1 MLSFKST
8 QQLSD
13 VLDRLAN
20 ARGDKDVEG
29 ELLRMAQCLAT
40 WEKMLEEEDE
50 EMRYKALYSDLE
62 GMAAERTQR
71 LEEIIG
77 LQY

>member
-40 WEKMLEEEDE
+40 WEKMLEDEDE